1 MRIADFVA
9 GRRAAYAL
17 TCALAASGAIVTS
30 CSGPNSSLQSPTV
43 LPQSVSGNSPIQ
55 HVVIIIQENRS
66 FDNLFDCFKGTACVK
81 KGKEKVLEGTKYVDK
96 SVTLKEQKLIPTKN
110 NTDIGHCYYSFFTA
124 WDSGAMDAFN
134 LEPKDFCPHR
144 GGSGGGPLIGT
155 FPYQYIARK
164 EIAAYW
170 DMAKQYVLA
179 DRMFQ
184 TQGSSSFTA
193 HQDLIRGG
201 TAVAGQYGSSGSM
214 IDTPTNDPWGCDA
227 SPKTVTNFITTSLK
241 WELDSGPFP
250 CTTAFPS
257 SGSTYETM
265 RDLLD
270 AQGISWKYYS
280 PCFDESGTPACK
292 SNKCIVCIGAQLNAF
307 DVIASV
313 RYGSEW
319 STNVS
324 MPQTN
329 ILTDIQSNQLAA
341 VSWVIPD
348 QNDSDHPGDDTDHG
362 PEWVASIVNAI
373 GESSYWKSTAIVVL
387 WDDWGGM
394 YDHVPP
400 AAIGSGS
407 GRDDQG
413 GLGFRVPMIVIS
425 PYAPEGVVSHTQYE
439 FGSILKYIENNWS
452 LGSLHTTDQR
462 ATSIGNALNYN
473 QQPRSF
479 TPIPTNLS
487 IDFFIHETPS
497 RFPADPE

>member
-1 MRIADFVA
+1 MTIADFVA
-9 GRRAAYAL
+9 DRRVAYAL
-17 TCALAASGAIVTS
+17 TGALAGAVIAG
-30 CSGPNSSLQSPTV
+30 CSAPSTSLQSPTV
-43 LPQSVSGNSPIQ
+43 LPQPGSGSSPIQ
-55 HVVIIIQENRS
+55 HVVIVIQENRS

-81 KGKEKVLEGTKYVDK
+81 KGKEKVLEGTQYVDK
-96 SVTLKEQKLIPTKN
+96 SVTLEEQKLVPTMN
-110 NTDIGHCYYSFFTA
+110 NNDVGHCYYSFFTA
-124 WDSGAMDAFN
+124 WDNGAMDGFN
-134 LEPKDFCPHR
+134 LEPQGACSRKW
-144 GGSGGGPLIGT
+144 GGTSGGGPIGT
-155 FPYQYIARK
+155 FPYQFIEHK
-164 EIAAYW
+164 EITAYW
-170 DMAKQYVLA
+170 DMAEQYVLA

-184 TQGSSSFTA
+184 TQGSGSFTA

-214 IDTPTNDPWGCDA
+214 IDTPNNDPWGCDA
-227 SPKTVTNFITTSLK
+227 SSKTVTDFITLSLK
-241 WELDSGPFP
+241 WEYDSGPFP
-250 CTTAFPS
+250 CTSAFPS
-257 SGSTYETM
+257 SGSGYETM

-280 PCFDESGTPACK
+280 PCFADSGTPGCK
-292 SNKCIVCIGAQLNAF
+292 GNKCIVCIGAQLNAF

-313 RYGSEW
+313 RHGSEW
-319 STNVS
+319 GTNVS

-329 ILTDIQSNQLAA
+329 ILTDIQKNQLAA

-348 QNDSDHPGDDTDHG
+348 QNDSDHPGDATDHG
-362 PEWVASIVNAI
+362 PEWVASVVNAI
-373 GESSYWKSTAIVVL
+373 GESPYWGSTAIVVL

-425 PYAPEGVVSHTQYE
+425 PYAPQGVVSHTQYE
-439 FGSILKYIENNWS
+439 FGSVLKYIEDNWN
-452 LGSLHTTDQR
+452 LGSLNTTDQR
-462 ATSIGNALNYN
+462 AASIGNTLNYN

-479 TPIPTNLS
+479 TPIPTQLS
-487 IDFFIHETPS
+487 IDFFMHEKPS